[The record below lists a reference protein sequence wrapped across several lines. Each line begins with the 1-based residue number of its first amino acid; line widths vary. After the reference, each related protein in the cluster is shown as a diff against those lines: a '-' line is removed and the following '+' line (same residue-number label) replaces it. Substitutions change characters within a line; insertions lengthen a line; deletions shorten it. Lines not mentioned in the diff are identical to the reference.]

1 MSQSKK
7 APRLAVVVSGDTKG
21 QIDGNYGPEVW
32 RSLADNGFAD
42 RKSIGSVGFCRDVQA
57 NTLVAV
63 LPKAYS
69 SDVARESL
77 SLSDAVKSHVFRLI
91 RVFNKIARETKY
103 KTGVIDSNAFDDLL
117 EASSDPVLDSLEA
130 AIKIRNEFRVNGLYF
145 RKKRDSLI
153 SKSNLPINWQKTMN
167 KYSPH
172 LQGGEIFYPS
182 TIHNARRKNLKH
194 PLSDLHVACLKEI
207 LSLVGDKSFL
217 SLPESS
223 IDGSKLNLKNP
234 KAYLRDIANDVFD
247 ERGQKLKRLIS
258 VYLGTGRLKEAKASE
273 RNELLAYTADF
284 ENIWEYILRHLFDNK
299 GGSREMPTG
308 QWFTYPNAST
318 KHKGIT
324 PEIDGAISSGDIE
337 AFIDAKD
344 YRVIN
349 GARCF
354 GSQGDYYKQVIYR
367 LLTQTS
373 TPDNFFNIL
382 VFPGYGQSELFKIH
396 GCHHWKEIPNSRV
409 FEIQVDYE
417 LAVSRWLGESS
428 FNIDLIIAEL
438 LEEMRRFEITLPA

>member
-1 MSQSKK
+1 MSQSKR

-21 QIDGNYGPEVW
+21 QIDKNYGPEVW
-32 RSLADNGFAD
+32 RSLADSGFAD

-69 SDVARESL
+69 SQVARESL
-77 SLSDAVKSHVFRLI
+77 SLSDDVKSHVFRLI

-103 KTGVIDSNAFDDLL
+103 KTGVIDSNAFEDLL

-130 AIKIRNEFRVNGLYF
+130 AIKLRNEFRHNGLYF

-153 SKSNLPINWQKTMN
+153 SKGNLPINWQKTMN

-172 LQGGEIFYPS
+172 LQGGEIFYSS
-182 TIHNARRKNLKH
+182 TVHNTRRKNLKH
-194 PLSDLHVACLKEI
+194 PLSDLHIACLKEI

-217 SLPESS
+217 ALPESS
-223 IDGSKLNLKNP
+223 IDGSKLSFKNP
-234 KAYLRDIANDVFD
+234 KSYLRDIANDVFD
-247 ERGQKLKRLIS
+247 ERGQKLKKLIS
-258 VYLGTGRLKEAKASE
+258 VYLGAGRLREAKAFE
-273 RNELLAYTADF
+273 RNKLLAYTADF
-284 ENIWEYILRHLFDNK
+284 ENIWEFILRHLFDKK
-299 GGSREMPTG
+299 GGSREMPMG
-308 QWFTYPNAST
+308 QWFTYPNVST
-318 KHKGIT
+318 KHDGIT
-324 PEIDGAISSGDIE
+324 PEIDGAISSGDLE

-349 GARCF
+349 GARF
-354 GSQGDYYKQVIYR
+354 GSPGDYYKQVIYR

-373 TPDNFFNIL
+373 NPDNFFNIL

-417 LAVSRWLGESS
+417 LAVNRWLGESS
-428 FNIDLIIAEL
+428 FNVESKVAKLLSDL
-438 LEEMRRFEITLPA
+438 RDFEKALMVD

>member
-1 MSQSKK
+1 MNQSKVT
-7 APRLAVVVSGDTKG
+7 PRLAVVVSGDTKG
-21 QIDGNYGPEVW
+21 QIDQNYGPDVW

-69 SDVARESL
+69 SQVARESL
-77 SLSDAVKSHVFRLI
+77 SLSDAVKAHVFRLI

-103 KTGVIDSNAFDDLL
+103 KTGVIDSNAFEDLL

-130 AIKIRNEFRVNGLYF
+130 AIKLRNEFRHNGLYF

-182 TIHNARRKNLKH
+182 TVHNTRRKNLKH
-194 PLSDLHVACLKEI
+194 PLSDLHIACLKEI
-207 LSLVGDKSFL
+207 LSLVGDKSYL

-223 IDGSKLNLKNP
+223 IDGSKLILKNP
-234 KAYLRDIANDVFD
+234 KSYLRDIANDVFD
-247 ERGQKLKRLIS
+247 ERGQRLKKLIS
-258 VYLGTGRLKEAKASE
+258 VYLGAGRLKESKAFE
-273 RNELLAYTADF
+273 RNKLLAYTADF
-284 ENIWEYILRHLFDNK
+284 ENIWEFILRHLFDNK

-308 QWFTYPNAST
+308 QWFTYPNTST
-318 KHKGIT
+318 EHEGIT
-324 PEIDGAISSGDIE
+324 PEIDGAITSGDLE
-337 AFIDAKD
+337 AIIDAKD

-349 GARCF
+349 GARF
-354 GSQGDYYKQVIYR
+354 GSPGDYYKQVIYR

-373 TPDNFFNIL
+373 APDNFFNIL
-382 VFPGYGQSELFKIH
+382 VFPGYGQSQLFKIH
-396 GCHHWKEIPNSRV
+396 GCHHWNEIPNSRV

-417 LAVSRWLGESS
+417 LAVTRWLGESN
-428 FNIDLIIAEL
+428 FNIESKVAKLLSDL
-438 LEEMRRFEITLPA
+438 RDFEGSLKD